1 MASIV
6 YIMPGLEGLA
16 IAASVLQIADLA
28 ATLSLKLFEFSRKTR
43 NVDKSVEF
51 VSKDIKS
58 TGIVLHQLA
67 IELSKDE
74 ARTICSRTAIDKT
87 EELINECRQVFH
99 ELDQTLDAEA
109 SSGKAGWSFKR
120 KLKFSFLEPHI
131 ELLRSNLDR
140 LRSSLMLMVG
150 TLTFASQMKK

>member
-1 MASIV
+1 MS
-6 YIMPGLEGLA
+6 GLEGLA

-28 ATLSLKLFEFSRKTR
+28 ANLSLKLFEFSRKTR
-43 NVDKSVEF
+43 HADKSVEL

-74 ARTICSRTAIDKT
+74 ARAICSQIAINKT
-87 EELINECRQVFH
+87 EELVNDCRQVFH

-109 SSGKAGWSFKR
+109 SSSKTVWSLKR
-120 KLKFSFLEPHI
+120 KIKYSFLEPHI
-131 ELLRSNLDR
+131 ELLRGNLDH
-140 LRSSLMLMVG
+140 LRSSLMLMVS
-150 TLTFASQMKK
+150 TLTFAGQMKQ

>member
-1 MASIV
+1 MS
-6 YIMPGLEGLA
+6 GLESLA

-28 ATLSLKLFEFSRKTR
+28 ANLSLKLFEFSRKTS
-43 NVDKSVEF
+43 NADKSVEF

-74 ARTICSRTAIDKT
+74 ARAICSRMAIDKT
-87 EELINECRQVFH
+87 EELINSCREVFH
-99 ELDQTLDAEA
+99 ELEQILDAEA
-109 SSGKAGWSFKR
+109 SSDKTVWSLKR
-120 KLKFSFLEPHI
+120 RLKFSFLEPHI

-140 LRSSLMLMVG
+140 LRSSLTLMVS